1 LSPERARDPPKSPLN
16 DSRDNSY
23 NFSGIVVP
31 PPPLPLEKTIPNFAQ
46 ERKTDRQTDA
56 KKPQRF
62 LILQQLL
69 DCHQIVFLTR
79 RSTTTTTTLVP
90 QNLNFL
96 QILHKQ
102 DKAQAPPPPAGHKQI
117 DAPQEF
123 FLFKAGWLQK
133 HKTGPNFLC
142 LSFINCK
149 VRGSITRLPNL
160 HHDAHQLLSNF
171 SQIALIIIIIII
183 IITSSSSSFL
193 ILKTKQ
199 ETLTPEPIAF

>member
-69 DCHQIVFLTR
+69 DCHQIVFSHKKINNNNHHLGSSKPQLFANFTQTR
-79 RSTTTTTTLVP
+79 QST
-90 QNLNFL
+90 
-96 QILHKQ
+96 
-102 DKAQAPPPPAGHKQI
+102 
-117 DAPQEF
+117 
-123 FLFKAGWLQK
+123 
-133 HKTGPNFLC
+133 
-142 LSFINCK
+142 
-149 VRGSITRLPNL
+149 GS
-160 HHDAHQLLSNF
+160 
-171 SQIALIIIIIII
+171 
-183 IITSSSSSFL
+183 
-193 ILKTKQ
+193 
-199 ETLTPEPIAF
+199 